1 MRNLENLYRQVI
13 MEHYRYPKNKGLVSN
28 PNYRVIHLNNPSC
41 GDEIK
46 IQVNIEEDILSDIR
60 HDGKGCSICCSSA
73 SVKSEVLKGKTIEDA
88 NRLLNSFLDMLKGEE
103 IKDEEEL
110 EDAVVYQG
118 VAQFPA
124 RIKCAAL
131 AWKALEKAI
140 LEK

>member
-73 SVKSEVLKGKTIEDA
+73 SVMSEVLKGKTIEDA